1 MITDT
6 ADDNAT
12 YVIRKTMKEIL
23 QELEKISHKFF
34 MWFTENEIMANTDK
48 DDFRNS
54 FYEDHTI
61 EINGYTVKQT
71 HNERNF

>member
-12 YVIRKTMKEIL
+12 YVIRKAMKEIL

-34 MWFTENEIMANTDK
+34 MWFTKNEIMANTDK
-48 DDFRNS
+48 DHFCNS